1 MNTLRLVPKEEFD
14 RVLELDLSAP
24 VRVGLFADMCR
35 LNVLY
40 MICRA
45 GSGHPGT
52 CLSCLDIVSWI
63 YLIELGDLEGL
74 ERQGIFFS
82 SKGHDVPAQYAV
94 LIALGRLDFE
104 MIHRLRRL
112 GGLPGHPDVS
122 TPHIQTNTGS
132 LGMGI
137 SKAQGFALA
146 RRLLR
151 SDSQVYVLTGDG
163 ELQEGQFW
171 ESLQPSS
178 NRGLGEL
185 TVVIDHNKIQSDTWV
200 EDVSSLGDLEAR
212 LKSCGWEVARCDGH
226 DLIALERVFARF
238 AEVRDRPKALIADTV
253 KGKGV
258 SFMQR
263 SPGDT
268 DVRLYPYHA
277 GGLGYEDFQ
286 RAADE
291 IVDRINA
298 VLDSHGVQGLA
309 LATQSI
315 EPTGKQKDQDHLI
328 QAYTRSLIKQ
338 AEDNQKIVALDADL
352 ALDTGLV
359 PFEERFP
366 ERFFEC
372 GIAEQDMVSIA
383 GGMALQG
390 LLPVVHSLSCFL
402 SSRPNEQIYN
412 NSCEHTRIIY
422 TGCLAGLVPG
432 GPGHSHQC
440 VRDIS
445 SLGGVPDLILVEPC
459 CESEVESVVD
469 FCFNQTES
477 SCYIRLVSIPVSVPF
492 ELPSDHK
499 VVLGKGT
506 EISEGSDVTIISYGP
521 VVLTEA
527 YHALSALAGRSISAK
542 LVNLP
547 WLNRIDTDW
556 LCETVRGMD
565 WVFTIDNHYL
575 SGGQG
580 QLVASLLAQSNMRP
594 LPSVHCFGVED
605 IPVCGTNE
613 EVLRAH
619 GMTADLIADRIAGII
634 GS

>member
-1 MNTLRLVPKEEFD
+1 
-14 RVLELDLSAP
+14 
-24 VRVGLFADMCR
+24 
-35 LNVLY
+35 
-40 MICRA
+40 
-45 GSGHPGT
+45 
-52 CLSCLDIVSWI
+52 
-63 YLIELGDLEGL
+63 
-74 ERQGIFFS
+74 
-82 SKGHDVPAQYAV
+82 
-94 LIALGRLDFE
+94 
-104 MIHRLRRL
+104 
-112 GGLPGHPDVS
+112 
-122 TPHIQTNTGS
+122 
-132 LGMGI
+132 MGI
-137 SKAQGFALA
+137 SKAQGIALA

-151 SDSQVYVLTGDG
+151 CDSQVYVLTGDG

-238 AEVRDRPKALIADTV
+238 AEVRGRPKALIADTV

-263 SPGDT
+263 SGSDT
-268 DVRLYPYHA
+268 DMRLYPYHA

-309 LATQSI
+309 LAAQSI
-315 EPTGKQKDQDHLI
+315 EPAGKQQDQDHLV

-372 GIAEQDMVSIA
+372 GIAEQDMVSLA

-412 NSCEHTRIIY
+412 NSCEHTKIIY
-422 TGCLAGLVPG
+422 TGCLAGLLPG

-459 CESEVESVVD
+459 CEREVESVVD

-506 EISEGSDVTIISYGP
+506 EIADGSDVTIISYGP

-527 YHALSALAGRSISAK
+527 YHALSALARRSISAK

-594 LPSVHCFGVED
+594 LPRVHCFGVED